1 MPIAKL
7 NFSRAVWAVVRKDAV
22 CELRT
27 RYAAG
32 ALAMFALT
40 ALASVSLSLAGAA
53 LPPVLAAALLWVVI
67 FFCAMTGLA
76 RVFIQEQEG
85 GTLPGLRLYAAGPVV
100 FWGKLL
106 FNLLLLTGLTLLVVP
121 LFVIFFNTTVE
132 QWPAFVTILALGG
145 TGIAAVATLTA
156 AMVLP
161 AQGKHTIFTVL
172 TFPVLLPQFLS
183 AIGATAQ
190 VLDGSMPESS
200 VLVFMAGF
208 DAAVVAAGVLLFDY
222 LWQA

>member
-1 MPIAKL
+1 MPTVKL
-7 NFSRAVWAVVRKDAV
+7 SFSRAVWAIVSKDAV
-22 CELRT
+22 CEIRT
-27 RYAAG
+27 KYAAG

-40 ALASVSLSLAGAA
+40 ALASVSLSLSGAA
-53 LPPVLAAALLWVVI
+53 LTPALAAALLWVVL
-67 FFCAMTGLA
+67 FFCAMTGLS
-76 RVFIQEQEG
+76 RVFIQEQEA
-85 GTLPGLRLYAAGPVV
+85 GTLPGLRLCAPGPVV

-121 LFVIFFNTTVE
+121 LFIIFFNAAVE
-132 QWPAFVTILALGG
+132 QWPAFVMILVLGD

-183 AIGATAQ
+183 AIGATAL
-190 VLDGSMPESS
+190 VFDGGMPDGS
-200 VLVFMAGF
+200 VLLFMAGY
-208 DAAVVAAGVLLFDY
+208 DAAVMAAGILLFDY